1 MEEIHTRCAFR
12 PFCTQTYEDP
22 PRDSKYNCNKCIGH
36 YVSEKI
42 EKVDK
47 DASKPKRRSQNF
59 TFHRLGNGGFY
70 EGVSET
76 VTYYD
81 NRRRRPEAPDE
92 GGADELG
99 DDPPREPGHKG
110 SRREKGHGR
119 RRRRRSRREGDGEA
133 DGGSFWSKN
142 SNIVAAR
149 FAKMLV
155 WCQEQLL
162 INCLRCQAPWRNTCV
177 EKLCPEWVTLNWW
190 LVSKCPTDLRR

>member
-133 DGGSFWSKN
+133 DGGVILVEEFEHRRSPVREDASLVPGAASNQLPPLPSSHGGTHVSRN
-142 SNIVAAR
+142 SA
-149 FAKMLV
+149 
-155 WCQEQLL
+155 Q
-162 INCLRCQAPWRNTCV
+162 
-177 EKLCPEWVTLNWW
+177 
-190 LVSKCPTDLRR
+190 SG